1 MTEKHPLK
9 AYREEN
15 GLNRKAL
22 ADALAVTEVTVG
34 RWENGKRGVRKSLL
48 PQIED
53 KFGISAARILE
64 FERAN

>member
-1 MTEKHPLK
+1 MTETHPLK
-9 AYREEN
+9 AYREAN

-53 KFGISAARILE
+53 KFGIPPARILE